1 VRECARD
8 RADLVSQSLAQ
19 KVPCRAAPDTISARF
34 FSIGNR
40 IGKAGALP
48 IYARYRIGRI
58 EVLPIRYR
66 QISRRYDYRRRY
78 LHGLQFFF
86 KKNHVT

>member
-1 VRECARD
+1 MKT
-8 RADLVSQSLAQ
+8 LVDESR
-19 KVPCRAAPDTISARF
+19 VVPDTISARF